1 MKGEKV
7 KWGVLGVASIATRKV
22 IPGMQ
27 KGTWGEVAAIASRDP
42 RKAEDAA
49 HKLGIAKAYGS
60 YEALL
65 ADPEIEAI
73 YNPLPNHLHV
83 PWSIKAAEAGKH
95 VLCEKPLSLS
105 VAEAKTLLVARDRCG
120 VKIGEAF
127 MVKTHPQWVRV
138 YDLIRHGVIGELRA
152 IVGLFSYFN
161 RDAKNVRNVAELG
174 GGGLMD
180 IGCYPILASRWM
192 FGAEPLRVWGIA
204 EKDPE
209 FGVDRLT
216 SGMME
221 FPSGQAVF
229 TCSTQMVPYQRMQF
243 LGTKGRIEI
252 EIPFNAPPDKPTR
265 IFIDDG
271 RDVFGG
277 GIRTE
282 TIPICDQYT
291 LQGDAFSRA
300 IGAAKRLQPM
310 SEVSYTRI
318 DSPVGKL
325 LLAADAQ
332 GLRLVSFESSKR
344 AAPVQ
349 PDWMEDRSPFAE
361 VIRQLQAYFSGELKQ
376 FDLPAA
382 IPFPSL
388 FLATA

>member
-1 MKGEKV
+1 VKWHKV

-27 KGTWGEVAAIASRDP
+27 KGTLSEVAAIASRDA

-95 VLCEKPLSLS
+95 VLCEKPLSLT
-105 VAEAKTLLVARDRCG
+105 VAEAKTLLAARDRCA
-120 VKIGEAF
+120 VKVGEAF
-127 MVKTHPQWVRV
+127 MVKTHPQWVRTQ
-138 YDLIRHGVIGELRA
+138 DLIQHGVIGELRS
-152 IVGLFSYFN
+152 IVGAFSYFN
-161 RDAKNVRNVAELG
+161 RDPENVRNAAEWG

-180 IGCYPILASRWM
+180 IGCYLIMTSRWM

-216 SGMME
+216 SAMME
-221 FPSGQAVF
+221 FPSGHVVF
-229 TCSTQMVPYQRMQF
+229 TCSTQMVPYQRVQF

-252 EIPFNAPPDKPTR
+252 EIPFNAPPDRPTR

-300 IGAAKRLQPM
+300 IREGG
-310 SEVSYTRI
+310 EVPVPLEDAIGNMAVIEAVFRAG
-318 DSPVGKL
+318 DSGRWERP
-325 LLAADAQ
+325 
-332 GLRLVSFESSKR
+332 ES
-344 AAPVQ
+344 A
-349 PDWMEDRSPFAE
+349 
-361 VIRQLQAYFSGELKQ
+361 
-376 FDLPAA
+376 
-382 IPFPSL
+382 
-388 FLATA
+388 